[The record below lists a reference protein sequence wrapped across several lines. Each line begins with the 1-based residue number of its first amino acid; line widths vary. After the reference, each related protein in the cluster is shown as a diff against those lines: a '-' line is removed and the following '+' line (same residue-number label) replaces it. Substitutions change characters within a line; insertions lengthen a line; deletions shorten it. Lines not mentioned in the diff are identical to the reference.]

1 MATPNVSRLPHLK
14 SQLLAPPQ
22 SPGTNNDHNDIEDE
36 ESWEV
41 RAFAEDTASGMGTIW
56 PPRSYTCSFC
66 RREFKSAQALGGHM
80 NVHRRDRARLHQTQ
94 KSLMKISNRNPNPSY
109 PSSSS
114 TSGGSTLLIP
124 TQEFLVNG
132 GLCLLYQLRND
143 NPNPLDH
150 NTILSVSPYL
160 EADNSPSFIAAFP
173 QAKYPYSVTKNNH
186 QISSKRKP
194 SLNRYYH
201 KNSLTGEG
209 HESGQHNTGELDLEL
224 RLGRGPT
231 TPS

>member
-14 SQLLAPPQ
+14 SQLLTPPQ
-22 SPGTNNDHNDIEDE
+22 SPGTNNDHNDIED

-41 RAFAEDTASGMGTIW
+41 RAFAEDTASGMGTTW

-94 KSLMKISNRNPNPSY
+94 KSLMKIINPNPSY
-109 PSSSS
+109 PSSSF

-143 NPNPLDH
+143 NPNPLDR
-150 NTILSVSPYL
+150 NTILSVSPYP
-160 EADNSPSFIAAFP
+160 EADNSSPSFIAAFP
-173 QAKYPYSVTKNNH
+173 QAKYPYSFTKNNH
-186 QISSKRKP
+186 QISSKP
-194 SLNRYYH
+194 SASLNRYYH
-201 KNSLTGEG
+201 KNSLTSSEG
-209 HESGQHNTGELDLEL
+209 HDSGQHNTGDLDLEL
-224 RLGRGPT
+224 RLGHGPT